1 MGIKRVIDTELW
13 TDEKVESFTPEE
25 KLFWVYLLTNPFTRQ
40 LGIYR
45 ITKKQIAFQLGYD
58 VDTITKLLDRFQ
70 NEYQLIRYENGEI
83 AILNFLKRSILKGGK
98 PVEDCLMAD
107 IKNVKNKDLVTWVFA
122 HLENEDV
129 NDTVWKVMD
138 RFKKERT
145 KERNNDNDNDN
156 DNDSIVA
163 TIRGRIVND
172 GTVPRYDT
180 SKNVMMS
187 KEQEEELLELMKGRA

>member
-145 KERNNDNDNDN
+145 KERINDNDN

>member
-70 NEYQLIRYENGEI
+70 NEYKLIRYENGEI

-156 DNDSIVA
+156 DSIVA

>member
-70 NEYQLIRYENGEI
+70 NEYRLIRYENGEI

-156 DNDSIVA
+156 DSIVA

-172 GTVPRYDT
+172 GTVPRFDT

>member
-58 VDTITKLLDRFQ
+58 VDTISKLIDRFQ
-70 NEYQLIRYENGEI
+70 NEYKLIKYENGEI

-107 IKNVKNKDLVTWVFA
+107 IKNVKNKDLISWVFA

-129 NDTVWKVMD
+129 NDTVWKVME

-145 KERNNDNDNDN
+145 KERINDNDN

-172 GTVPRYDT
+172 GTIPIYDC
-180 SKNVMMS
+180 SKNVYMS
-187 KEQEEELLELMKGRA
+187 KEEEMELLNTMKGRA

>member
-58 VDTITKLLDRFQ
+58 VDTISKLIDRFQ
-70 NEYQLIRYENGEI
+70 NEYKLIKYENGEI

-107 IKNVKNKDLVTWVFA
+107 IKNVKNKDLINWVFS

-129 NDTVWKVMD
+129 NDTVWKVME

-145 KERNNDNDNDN
+145 KERTNDNDN

-172 GTVPRYDT
+172 GTIPNYDC
-180 SKNVMMS
+180 SKNVYMS
-187 KEQEEELLELMKGRA
+187 KEEEMELLNVMKGRA

>member
-70 NEYQLIRYENGEI
+70 NEYRLIRYENGEI

-156 DNDSIVA
+156 DSIVA

-180 SKNVMMS
+180 SKNVVMS
-187 KEQEEELLELMKGRA
+187 KEQEEELLGLMKGRA